1 MACNLEISMSCV
13 TEAED
18 EGRSCNAS
26 SLEMHRYRKSR
37 ACMFDQVKGAV
48 FQESYSRPWKPGLNS
63 VMVLSITSQHYRLA
77 ATRRHQSK
85 AIPKDGV

>member
-18 EGRSCNAS
+18 EGRNCNAS

-48 FQESYSRPWKPGLNS
+48 F
-63 VMVLSITSQHYRLA
+63 
-77 ATRRHQSK
+77 
-85 AIPKDGV
+85 